1 MKRYTAV
8 LYALLLGL
16 TLTSCEIDRGDG
28 GVIGTIEYYLNR
40 EETAPVTE
48 PPTVRSE
55 ATSETKPADSKKTT
69 LGSFTG
75 TDVIKQ
81 RSDTKIEY
89 VGSVKELEHYTRLY
103 WYIAYGEDQVVTVPL
118 EINDGKVEALDLSD
132 VAFDKMT
139 EGEAS
144 GQIPYWVLLIGEG
157 SEPAERYGCVL
168 SNVIEGS
175 IVFNDE
181 TVGDPDGLSFI
192 ESCMAA
198 DDLANEPDFLD
209 EMRIY
214 SSDGGVYKA
223 EPADGTE
230 DYYYGASGAED
241 SFHIVMTDVGA
252 VLSIGSSGENDG
264 SNVVMAVMEDGA
276 EVTFFDADLENG
288 CADIHGE
295 VDAAERVY
303 SVFVVD
309 SKGGNY
315 RRLSNILEYRLVE
328 IE

>member
-8 LYALLLGL
+8 LYALLFGL

-28 GVIGTIEYYLNR
+28 GVIGTIQYYL
-40 EETAPVTE
+40 EGAETAAEPAQPTTVPAAAEPVAVTDHKAE
-48 PPTVRSE
+48 
-55 ATSETKPADSKKTT
+55 K
-69 LGSFTG
+69 
-75 TDVIKQ
+75 DVIRQ
-81 RSDTKIEY
+81 RSDASIEY
-89 VGSVKELEHYTRLY
+89 IGDIKDIEGCT
-103 WYIAYGEDQVVTVPL
+103 
-118 EINDGKVEALDLSD
+118 DLNWNIFFNGCKD
-132 VAFDKMT
+132 AFL
-139 EGEAS
+139 S
-144 GQIPYWVLLIGEG
+144 
-157 SEPAERYGCVL
+157 PAEIINGRLADLNIIEKFLERPPEEQPSDQISYTVFLSGIRADAAGSREHFF

-181 TVGDPDGLSFI
+181 PVGDPDGLSFI